1 LNLTESVTQDGIFSL
16 SFDDWETFCEANK
29 TTDVFFSKMK
39 RGIKE
44 DNCHDCI
51 RAFYEDGKIL
61 GVIATKNMKNCANL
75 KWIVTIPDARG
86 KGVFR
91 ALCEDAVSRA
101 YEVKRLTS
109 SLKHFRVSI
118 NAPALTAYQK
128 VGFKTWGI
136 QASDTYLSIGFLNG
150 PSISDLGWEWDA
162 YTEREVTKQG
172 MGGCVKEY
180 WKEPR
185 GL

>member
-1 LNLTESVTQDGIFSL
+1 MNQTESVTQDGIFSL
-16 SFDDWETFCEANK
+16 SFNDWETFCEANK

-39 RGIKE
+39 RGIK
-44 DNCHDCI
+44 DDKCHDCI

-61 GVIATKNMKNCANL
+61 GVIATKMMKNYANL
-75 KWIVTIPDARG
+75 KWIVTVPDARG

-91 ALCEDAVSRA
+91 ALCEEAVNRA
-101 YEVKRLTS
+101 HLAN
-109 SLKHFRVSI
+109 LKHFRVSI

-136 QASDTYLSIGFLNG
+136 QASDTYLSIGRLAG
-150 PSISDLGWEWDA
+150 PSISDLVWEWDA
-162 YTEREVTKQG
+162 YTEKEVTKQG
-172 MGGCVKEY
+172 MGGCVKDY